1 MRRSGLIIILIM
13 LSVLASC
20 GQDYGVMR
28 TIEADLSFVSS
39 PHSRL
44 NGEVVTLVWVEP
56 QKPFYGEP
64 WYKYPVYVS
73 RKSWDVYPLTTI
85 NPSWYGKPVNKRARL
100 HYKIDWEIE
109 NNPNLVTCKQPLI
122 HVIDLEIL

>member
-1 MRRSGLIIILIM
+1 M

-20 GQDYGVMR
+20 GPDYGVMR

-44 NGEVVTLVWVEP
+44 NGEVVTLVWAEP

-64 WYKYPVYVS
+64 WYKAHPADVR
-73 RKSWDVYPLTTI
+73 RKSWDVYPLSAI
-85 NPSWYGKPVNKRARL
+85 NPSWYGKPVNKRIRL
-100 HYKIDWEIE
+100 HYKIDEEIE
-109 NNPNLVTCKQPLI
+109 NNPNLINCEQPLI
-122 HVIDLEIL
+122 HVINLEIL